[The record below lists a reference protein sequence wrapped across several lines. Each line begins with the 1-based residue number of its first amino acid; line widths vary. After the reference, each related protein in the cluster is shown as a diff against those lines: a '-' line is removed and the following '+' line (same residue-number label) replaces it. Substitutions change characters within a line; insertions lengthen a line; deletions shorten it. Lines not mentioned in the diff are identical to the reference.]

1 MPLGRNF
8 LAQKGQREPR
18 TQFAAFAAATTA
30 CGGRREERGDSNAR
44 RRVIGG
50 GNLGFRKRNEGKK
63 KLQLVSIFYGA
74 DRILLLFSPLL
85 LTGRCSTPKL
95 FTWQKKP
102 RLFYLPPLFSV
113 IVSRSFFG
121 PDGRG
126 KKFPLVTPI
135 SSFHFSSSRRWK
147 MSWPVFVQATEED
160 REEAL

>member
-8 LAQKGQREPR
+8 LAQKEKREPR
-18 TQFAAFAAATTA
+18 TQFAAFASATTA

-74 DRILLLFSPLL
+74 DRILLLFSLLPLL
-85 LTGRCSTPKL
+85 SGRCSTPEL
-95 FTWQKKP
+95 FTWQKSQD
-102 RLFYLPPLFSV
+102 FFISPLFSPSSSLV
-113 IVSRSFFG
+113 RF
-121 PDGRG
+121 RQG

-135 SSFHFSSSRRWK
+135 SSFHFSSSWWWK
-147 MSWPVFVQATEED
+147 MSWSVFVQATE
-160 REEAL
+160 

>member
-8 LAQKGQREPR
+8 LAQKRKREPR

-44 RRVIGG
+44 RRVISG

-102 RLFYLPPLFSV
+102 RLFYLLPSFLRHRLSFAFRAGREGEKNSHLSRQSPLSIFPPP
-113 IVSRSFFG
+113 G
-121 PDGRG
+121 GGR
-126 KKFPLVTPI
+126 
-135 SSFHFSSSRRWK
+135 
-147 MSWPVFVQATEED
+147 
-160 REEAL
+160 